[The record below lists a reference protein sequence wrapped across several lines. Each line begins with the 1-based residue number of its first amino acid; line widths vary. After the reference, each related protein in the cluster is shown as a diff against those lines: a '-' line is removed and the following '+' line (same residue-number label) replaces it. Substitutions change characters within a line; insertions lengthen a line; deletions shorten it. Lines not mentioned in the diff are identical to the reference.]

1 MDLLTRLKNYKHTKE
16 STIPEIQY
24 LNNYTLEN
32 VLHRGFAELYRVQ
45 PEHPVKF
52 LSKWLYKEAKSF
64 ELIQK
69 YNEEELQKEK
79 LNLKFHQLAK
89 TKHNVE
95 QRQQQIKKDYADK
108 QNLLLTEITDTRSH
122 WKSFYS
128 FCETLKRLTKAT
140 GCYLAL
146 FDFKRKPV
154 HEDDDETAHIH
165 QSNTK
170 VIRYVAWCDDH
181 EFLHGKCLEPNT
193 GVTYTLFQVVP
204 QNAEQIQQEQV
215 NNENNQQQQGN
226 VTGSKAG
233 NADKKDEVVEE
244 ELPSLLIDDVVND
257 SRMQFF
263 REPRLGCYFAVDI
276 TYQSSLSYVSL
287 RSAIDAKKDYLE
299 KKKEQDQRYEEWKK
313 RKEEKEKELEEL
325 RKEEE
330 AKKEAELQQQQQDE
344 ANKQDNNVQ
353 DNQQQQQQQQS
364 TPEQVPPEQQQQQA
378 PQDPT
383 QNPENVIE
391 EWTEEPVKL
400 GEFTKEEKKIILCL
414 DTLGQD
420 RVFTENER
428 KYILKVA
435 KGIRDSIQ
443 NYEKKLLEKDRD
455 IRITFEEEEQKI
467 KEDETYDETKMEESA
482 TRAGEEHLLS
492 ESQKDLDETL
502 KGIEMQIAKSKFY
515 YDNILEHESP
525 IFKLLL
531 KFEEFEFVQY
541 EKIFQ
546 SVFYFA
552 QAEPSLINEPE
563 TNRIQWN
570 IARTFWKYVFD
581 YISKYNPR
589 GPKPDRIRNIHKL
602 NKIKENLEFAIA
614 KREEVKE
621 YSYSL
626 LLLVDYVLM
635 LIKIRHDDIVQRRE
649 KIMKYNEE
657 RDAIIQEN
665 NKIEEERNAIIEKAK
680 ALNPP
685 VEGEAQ
691 GGVPQEQ
698 QQQIQQPVQPAEG
711 NKEDGQN
718 NQEGENQ
725 FNLEE
730 ELKKFDE
737 EKPKKEV
744 PPEIEFDLDMDYD
757 VEMPQSQQYKPP
769 N

>member
-1 MDLLTRLKNYKHTKE
+1 
-16 STIPEIQY
+16 
-24 LNNYTLEN
+24 
-32 VLHRGFAELYRVQ
+32 
-45 PEHPVKF
+45 
-52 LSKWLYKEAKSF
+52 
-64 ELIQK
+64 
-69 YNEEELQKEK
+69 
-79 LNLKFHQLAK
+79 
-89 TKHNVE
+89 
-95 QRQQQIKKDYADK
+95 
-108 QNLLLTEITDTRSH
+108 
-122 WKSFYS
+122 
-128 FCETLKRLTKAT
+128 
-140 GCYLAL
+140 
-146 FDFKRKPV
+146 
-154 HEDDDETAHIH
+154 
-165 QSNTK
+165 
-170 VIRYVAWCDDH
+170 
-181 EFLHGKCLEPNT
+181 
-193 GVTYTLFQVVP
+193 
-204 QNAEQIQQEQV
+204 
-215 NNENNQQQQGN
+215 
-226 VTGSKAG
+226 
-233 NADKKDEVVEE
+233 
-244 ELPSLLIDDVVND
+244 
-257 SRMQFF
+257 
-263 REPRLGCYFAVDI
+263 
-276 TYQSSLSYVSL
+276 
-287 RSAIDAKKDYLE
+287 
-299 KKKEQDQRYEEWKK
+299 
-313 RKEEKEKELEEL
+313 
-325 RKEEE
+325 
-330 AKKEAELQQQQQDE
+330 
-344 ANKQDNNVQ
+344 
-353 DNQQQQQQQQS
+353 
-364 TPEQVPPEQQQQQA
+364 
-378 PQDPT
+378 
-383 QNPENVIE
+383 
-391 EWTEEPVKL
+391 
-400 GEFTKEEKKIILCL
+400 
-414 DTLGQD
+414 
-420 RVFTENER
+420 
-428 KYILKVA
+428 
-435 KGIRDSIQ
+435 
-443 NYEKKLLEKDRD
+443 
-455 IRITFEEEEQKI
+455 
-467 KEDETYDETKMEESA
+467 
-482 TRAGEEHLLS
+482 
-492 ESQKDLDETL
+492 
-502 KGIEMQIAKSKFY
+502 MQIAKSKFY

-546 SVFYFA
+546 CVFYFA
-552 QAEPSLINEPE
+552 QAEPTLINEPE
-563 TNRIQWN
+563 TNRIQWS